1 MFPEDST
8 GGTASDGC
16 INLDFVDATELRAA
30 VQRDVGG
37 EEE

>member
-1 MFPEDST
+1 MFSEDST
-8 GGTASDGC
+8 SRTASDGC
-16 INLDFVDATELRAA
+16 IDLDFVDATELRTA